1 MNMQKKK
8 KIVSIIFVT
17 LMALTVLGFIA
28 AIVIDYLS
36 PGTGDPDMD
45 KFAVIGYGMLFVLM
59 VLVLIFEGNLF
70 FDVIY
75 AVSERGKKK
84 PYKTFFHILAVAFL
98 FACAQA
104 MLLHGRIRFPEEII
118 YALMLSLV
126 LTRLVHLSVC
136 AFKGDIGAEDKTENN
151 IIPKENIQ

>member
-1 MNMQKKK
+1 MNMQKRK

-28 AIVIDYLS
+28 AVVIDLLS

-59 VLVLIFEGNLF
+59 MLVLIFEGNLF
-70 FDVIY
+70 FDVMY
-75 AVSERGKKK
+75 TVSERGEKK
-84 PYKTFFHILAVAFL
+84 PYKTIFHILAAVL
-98 FACAQA
+98 LIACASA

-136 AFKGDIGAEDKTENN
+136 AFKGDIGDEDKIENN
-151 IIPKENIQ
+151 IIPKENTQ